1 MFDRSGARGMHP
13 IALIPKTGLILLL
26 LACGSFLIPTL
37 RSLRSDDPDQPLA
50 SQESIE
56 SSNTTTPADDPT
68 SPSEPNASPS
78 DPNAQ
83 SKPEVDPQSTAAS
96 QASGDLPSE
105 STATKLDQD
114 TVSNQSVGPSAIPA
128 ENPALVDS
136 PASGDQLTELL
147 SIVNDNTLTIH
158 RREMPAYWHLIRDS
172 QNEEY
177 ATLREQA
184 RKNPAFSEFYT
195 AASKHRGEL
204 VSMDLNVRRI
214 VEYDAID
221 QNNIAGVKKLYE
233 VWGWTEQSKS
243 WLYVCVTP
251 ELPAGLKPG
260 PAVNYRAEFT
270 GYFFKLL
277 AYHSAKPT
285 ASGKPLVAPMMI
297 GRFGVL
303 KPPSLARKSA
313 DPLQMIVFVVFA
325 VVCVAGLF
333 IRWFLLR
340 PTRRT
345 PVPKA
350 VADPVRDESTRFDW
364 LDKVQSTP
372 IRPEMADKAP

>member
-1 MFDRSGARGMHP
+1 MFDRSGSRGMHP

-37 RSLRSDDPDQPLA
+37 RSLRSDDPGQPLA

-56 SSNTTTPADDPT
+56 SAKAPNPGDESTPPAN
-68 SPSEPNASPS
+68 PNALP
-78 DPNAQ
+78 
-83 SKPEVDPQSTAAS
+83 KPEMDPQSTTAS
-96 QASGDLPSE
+96 QESSDLPSE

-114 TVSNQSVGPSAIPA
+114 TVSNDTAGPSAIPA
-128 ENPALVDS
+128 EDPARVD
-136 PASGDQLTELL
+136 PGASDGQLTELL

-172 QNEEY
+172 QHEEY
-177 ATLREQA
+177 AALREQA

-260 PAVNYRAEFT
+260 LSVNYRAEFT

-340 PTRRT
+340 PTRRV
-345 PVPKA
+345 PAPKA
-350 VADPVRDESTRFDW
+350 VVDPVRDESTRFDW
-364 LDKVQSTP
+364 LDKVQSSP